1 MRTIFQSLDDG
12 ARRLLLEGKGVN
24 LLEAGVLVHLDTT
37 DGNSRLVSRFI
48 TPLGKDPQ
56 WLADELGI
64 LRKSCADA
72 GSDIS
77 KDSLDVIRTTIQR
90 RGTDFSLWALSWPA
104 LMLMNN
110 GSLSIDNE
118 QFVYRSVMDSDTLA
132 RVEQRMRTVKEK
144 MAGILRRVREK
155 RK

>member
-24 LLEAGVLVHLDTT
+24 LLEAGVLVHLNAADDT
-37 DGNSRLVSRFI
+37 SRIVSRFV
-48 TPLGKDPQ
+48 TPLGTNPP
-56 WLADELGI
+56 WLAEDLGI
-64 LRKSCADA
+64 LRKTCADA

-77 KDSLDVIRTTIQR
+77 KDSLDVIRTTIKR
-90 RGTDFSLWALSWPA
+90 RGKDFSLWALSWPA

-132 RVEQRMRTVKEK
+132 RVEQRMRIVKEK
-144 MAGILRRVREK
+144 MAGILRSVREK